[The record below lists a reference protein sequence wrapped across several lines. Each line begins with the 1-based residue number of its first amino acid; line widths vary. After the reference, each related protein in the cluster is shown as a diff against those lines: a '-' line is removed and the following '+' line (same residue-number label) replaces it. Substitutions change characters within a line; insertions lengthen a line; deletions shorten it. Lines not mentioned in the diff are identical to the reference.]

1 MGGEGGGTAEG
12 ELEVGCDGL
21 GLRDAGGATAG
32 EGSGDG
38 AGGAEQQGGGEGRGR
53 KRRRDA
59 PEQEREVRVAGLG
72 NVVVRAR
79 AGATLRL
86 RDVVGGRRWKAARV
100 PHFVH
105 AHDSDSADFAGLGG
119 GSADA
124 GGGMEEMAE
133 RKVEAE
139 RMEREALEARLG
151 RGGFVVGA
159 MWDEGN
165 MVHAIRKFGGTTMG
179 WRFGDG

>member
-1 MGGEGGGTAEG
+1 MGRG
-12 ELEVGCDGL
+12 GL
-21 GLRDAGGATAG
+21 GLRGAGGATTG

-38 AGGAEQQGGGEGRGR
+38 AGGAEQQGCGDGRGR
-53 KRRRDA
+53 KRGRDA

-86 RDVVGGRRWKAARV
+86 RDVVGGRCWKAARV
-100 PHFVH
+100 PHFER
-105 AHDSDSADFAGLGG
+105 AHDSDSGDFAGLGG

-124 GGGMEEMAE
+124 GGGVEERAE
-133 RKVEAE
+133 RNVEAE
-139 RMEREALEARLG
+139 RIDREALEARLG
-151 RGGFVVGA
+151 RGGYVAGA
-159 MWDEGN
+159 GWDEGN

>member
-38 AGGAEQQGGGEGRGR
+38 AGGAEQQGGGDGRGR

-59 PEQEREVRVAGLG
+59 PEQEREVHVAGLG

-105 AHDSDSADFAGLGG
+105 AHDSDSGDFEGLGG

-133 RKVEAE
+133 RNVEAE
-139 RMEREALEARLG
+139 RIEREALEARLG